1 MRTLYAVIFLI
12 LSSCSSGDGIFIFGK
27 KIDENKLY
35 EAIHRDSV
43 PAVKEII
50 KGQTL
55 EGRSEFHNVLPRR
68 PTWSSPC
75 RSVEMAKFLTERGA
89 QPKEVEVPDPNPI
102 WGKTSIHTLD
112 GPLEESLMLGCT
124 DLVTYYLDVLS
135 AEDIAKGSTKSN
147 IVSLYA
153 DVVSKITP
161 EKIIEASNLA
171 SKKNLELCQKG
182 KEANCDAHKYL
193 NKKIADFKRKPAD
206 SLFSTAC
213 SAQDYLQAHRELM
226 RQQMEFAQRTG
237 VATPETYNYHAR
249 RVLELT
255 SSLNSSRQEY
265 KKETGHNLDMKQCE
279 RVSGRL
285 YLDPF
290 FEGIFQ

>member
-1 MRTLYAVIFLI
+1 MKTLYAVIFLI
-12 LSSCSSGDGIFIFGK
+12 LSSCSSGEGIFLSGK

-50 KGQTL
+50 KGHTL
-55 EGRSEFHNVLPRR
+55 EGRSEFHNVLPHR
-68 PTWSSPC
+68 PTWTSPC

-89 QPKEVEVPDPNPI
+89 QPKEVEVPDPDPV
-102 WGKTSIHTLD
+102 WGKTPTHTLD
-112 GPLEESLMLGCT
+112 GPLEGSLMFGCT

-135 AEDIAKGSTKSN
+135 AEDIAKGSMKSN
-147 IVSLYA
+147 IMSLYA
-153 DVVSKITP
+153 DFVSKITP

-171 SKKNLELCQKG
+171 SKENLEHCKKG

-193 NKKIADFKRKPAD
+193 NKKIADLKRKPAD
-206 SLFSTAC
+206 SLLSTAC

-226 RQQMEFAQRTG
+226 RQQMEFSQRTG
-237 VATPETYNYHAR
+237 VASPNTYDYHAR

-255 SSLNSSRQEY
+255 SRLNSSRQEY
-265 KKETGHNLDMKQCE
+265 KKETGRNLDMKQCE
-279 RVSGRL
+279 RVSGEL
-285 YLDPF
+285 YLDPL
-290 FEGIFQ
+290 FEGFF